1 MLLLVST
8 ASSMEFKTLST
19 KPLRSWDCS
28 SVSSVGLPK
37 TFSLFLVCLQ
47 WETLKCSDN
56 LSEWHGGTVILLLA
70 LSAWRFFSY
79 FCSVL
84 GDCFWQRTLHEM
96 QRSEPSSHLYLFRG
110 GSLLLPSKVSFVSQG
125 FTEPEDTAQKLCSAI
140 KHWCHWMDRTI
151 RDGGR
156 RLKVGVDL
164 GRCLV
169 NGFPWVMDNSW

>member
-56 LSEWHGGTVILLLA
+56 LSEWHGGTVIFLLA

-84 GDCFWQRTLHEM
+84 GDCFWQNSAWDAEIWAIVSPLPLQGREPAVAKQGLFCFTRIYRTWGY
-96 QRSEPSSHLYLFRG
+96 STKTLFCYQT
-110 GSLLLPSKVSFVSQG
+110 LMPL
-125 FTEPEDTAQKLCSAI
+125 
-140 KHWCHWMDRTI
+140 
-151 RDGGR
+151 
-156 RLKVGVDL
+156 
-164 GRCLV
+164 
-169 NGFPWVMDNSW
+169 NGQDHTGWG